1 MRHKTLSMSDLISV
15 IIPAYN
21 SEETLDSCLASIFRQ
36 TYSNLEI
43 ILIDDGSTDSTP
55 QICDTH
61 AKEKSFVKAI
71 HLVKNGGPSNA
82 RNIGLS
88 NATGKYIS
96 FIDSDDEILP
106 TYFETLVEIA
116 QKHDSD
122 ISAVSYQIVKR
133 DKTPK
138 QVYDR
143 TNIVSYDK
151 ESAINDLL
159 YQKNLDSSQCC
170 KLFKREVLEGISF
183 PEQYRVY
190 EDLLF
195 IYKAFCQSQKICWT
209 NRKLYIYHK
218 QADGQMDSV
227 SPTTTDAFEVM
238 DEIKSDILEHHPDLV
253 GAIDNRTIS
262 VSFNILKLIYRSGNR
277 NETIENTCWENIRH
291 LRRANFF
298 DKNVRLKNKIG
309 ILISLFGANFTRLIF
324 SINK

>member
-1 MRHKTLSMSDLISV
+1 MSDLISV

-21 SEETLDSCLASIFRQ
+21 SEETLGPCLASIFRQ

-43 ILIDDGSTDSTP
+43 ILIDDCSTDATP
-55 QICDTH
+55 QMCDAF
-61 AKEKSFVKAI
+61 AKENTFVKVI
-71 HLVKNGGPSNA
+71 HLTKNGGPSNA
-82 RNIGLS
+82 RNTGLTLAS
-88 NATGKYIS
+88 GKYIS

-106 TYFETLVEIA
+106 TYFETLLEIA
-116 QKHDSD
+116 KGYDSD
-122 ISAVSYQIVKR
+122 ISAVSFQIIKR

-138 QVYDR
+138 QVSDR

-170 KLFKREVLEGISF
+170 KLFKREVLENISF

-195 IYKAFCQSQKICWT
+195 IYKAICQSQKVCWT

-218 QADGQMDSV
+218 QANGQMDSV
-227 SPTTTDAFEVM
+227 SPKTTDAFEVM
-238 DEIKSDILEHHPDLV
+238 DEIKTDILEHHSDLV

-277 NETIENTCWENIRH
+277 NEVIENICWENIRH
-291 LRRANFF
+291 LRRANFC
-298 DKNVRLKNKIG
+298 DPNVRLKNKIG
-309 ILISLFGANFTRLIF
+309 ILISLFGANFTRLFF